1 MKTPNEKRFDRRSFI
16 KAGGTGLTG
25 LAFARRL
32 RAQSAARGQD
42 YSGRRVYPLN
52 HRWLYSDRAVPG
64 GTSPGFDDRGLAR
77 VNIPHTNRLLPW
89 HGFDDKEYQFVS
101 LYRRHF
107 RVPADLQRRGRHHLR
122 RRPRQRGAARR
133 VLRARG
139 GPRVPSG
146 SHR

>member
-16 KAGGTGLTG
+16 KAGGVGLTG
-25 LAFARRL
+25 LALARRL

-64 GTSPGFDDRGLAR
+64 RTSPGFDDRGLAR

-89 HGFDDKEYQFVS
+89 HSFDDKEYQYVS

-107 RVPADLQRRGRHHLR
+107 RVPADLQRRG
-122 RRPRQRGAARR
+122 AT
-133 VLRARG
+133 
-139 GPRVPSG
+139 PSTP
-146 SHR
+146 

>member
-64 GTSPGFDDRGLAR
+64 GTSPGTSALPT
-77 VNIPHTNRLLPW
+77 PHTVLSC
-89 HGFDDKEYQFVS
+89 GFCEPS
-101 LYRRHF
+101 RCGLG
-107 RVPADLQRRGRHHLR
+107 PAEVQVVIPVFFMVTLTG
-122 RRPRQRGAARR
+122 
-133 VLRARG
+133 
-139 GPRVPSG
+139 
-146 SHR
+146 